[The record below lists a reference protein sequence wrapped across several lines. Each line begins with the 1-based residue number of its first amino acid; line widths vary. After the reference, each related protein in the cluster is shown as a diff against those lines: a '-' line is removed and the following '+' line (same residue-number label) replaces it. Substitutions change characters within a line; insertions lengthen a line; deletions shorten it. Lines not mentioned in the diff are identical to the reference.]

1 MEEKEVTLRE
11 YIQVIK
17 KRKKIILLVFCIA
30 VAISV
35 VVSFVLPPV
44 YQVKS
49 TVKIGKIV
57 DLETFERVPIESP
70 IGASQLLESPEALTG
85 AIRDLKLPFALKDLR
100 KKVSVDPVR
109 ETKDLIEIRVE
120 THNAGQALKIAN
132 YLADKIVK
140 RDEGIKRLYEN
151 KKEVLARYT
160 EQISG
165 INRQL
170 AQIDE
175 NKKEI
180 LATYTRQIDGINKQL
195 AQVDENKKKVLATY
209 TEQSKNINLRLA
221 ELREDIS
228 KTKEAMD
235 KMMKESQPLSD
246 AEARMLVGY
255 MGDIA
260 NKEEQYNTLMSGLR
274 EAQTH
279 RDELIRAQQEHYDTL
294 LSELRQVP
302 TKKTELLRAQ
312 DQQYD
317 TLMSEVREIQIK
329 KTKLERIDPSRMYV
343 TEKLVTPQ
351 VPKEPVRPKKLL
363 NILVTALVSLI
374 VGLGLAFSLEYFEKA
389 E

>member
-30 VAISV
+30 VAISI
-35 VVSFVLPPV
+35 VVSFILPPV
-44 YQVKS
+44 YRVES

-57 DLETFERVPIESP
+57 DLETFEKVPIESP
-70 IGASQLLESPEALTG
+70 IGASQLLESPEALVG
-85 AIRDLKLPFALKDLR
+85 AIRDLKLPLTLKDLR
-100 KKVSVDPVR
+100 KKVSVEPVR

-120 THNAGQALKIAN
+120 THNAGKAFEIAN

-140 RDEGIKRLYEN
+140 RDEGIKRLHEN

-160 EQISG
+160 EQIDG
-165 INRQL
+165 ISKQL
-170 AQIDE
+170 AQIEENKKEILVTYTQQIEGINKQLAKIDE

-180 LATYTRQIDGINKQL
+180 LA
-195 AQVDENKKKVLATY
+195 AY
-209 TEQSKNINLRLA
+209 TEQSKNINLQLT
-221 ELREDIS
+221 ELKDDIS
-228 KTKEAMD
+228 KTKKTMD

-246 AEARMLVGY
+246 AEARVLVGY

-260 NKEEQYNTLMSGLR
+260 NKEGQHNTLMSELR
-274 EAQTH
+274 EIQTKKN
-279 RDELIRAQQEHYDTL
+279 ELTRAQEEHYDAL
-294 LSELRQVP
+294 LSELRQVQ

-329 KTKLERIDPSRMYV
+329 KAKLERIDPSRMYV

>member
-11 YIQVIK
+11 YVQVIR

-35 VVSFVLPPV
+35 VVSFILPPV
-44 YQVKS
+44 YRVES

-57 DLETFERVPIESP
+57 DLETFEKVPIESP

-85 AIRDLKLPFALKDLR
+85 AIRDLKLPFTLKDLR
-100 KKVSVDPVR
+100 KKVSVEPVR

-120 THNAGQALKIAN
+120 THNAGQALNIAN

-140 RDEGIKRLYEN
+140 RDEQIKHLYEN
-151 KKEVLARYT
+151 KKGVLARYA
-160 EQISG
+160 EQISD
-165 INRQL
+165 
-170 AQIDE
+170 ID
-175 NKKEI
+175 
-180 LATYTRQIDGINKQL
+180 KQL
-195 AQVDENKKKVLATY
+195 AQVEGTKKEILATY

-221 ELREDIS
+221 EIKDDIS
-228 KTKEAMD
+228 KTKKAME

-255 MGDIA
+255 MEDIA
-260 NKEEQYNTLMSGLR
+260 NKEEQNNILMSGLR

-279 RDELIRAQQEHYDTL
+279 RDELMRAQREHYDTL
-294 LSELRQVP
+294 LSELRQVQ
-302 TKKTELLRAQ
+302 TKKTELLRTQ
-312 DQQYD
+312 DQLYD
-317 TLMSEVREIQIK
+317 YLMSELREVQIK
-329 KTKLERIDPSRMYV
+329 KARLERMDPSKMYV

-351 VPKEPVRPKKLL
+351 TPKEPVRPRKLL
-363 NILVTALVSLI
+363 NILVTALVSL
-374 VGLGLAFSLEYFEKA
+374 VFGLGLAFSLEYFEKT

>member
-11 YIQVIK
+11 YVQVIK

-57 DLETFERVPIESP
+57 DLETFEKVPIESV
-70 IGASQLLESPEALTG
+70 IGASQLLGSLEALTG
-85 AIRDLKLPFALKDLR
+85 AIRDLKLPLTLKDLR
-100 KKVSVDPVR
+100 KKVSVEPVR

-140 RDEGIKRLYEN
+140 RDEQIKLLYEN

-165 INRQL
+165 INQQL

-180 LATYTRQIDGINKQL
+180 LATYTQQIDGVNKQL
-195 AQVDENKKKVLATY
+195 AQIEGNKKEILATF
-209 TEQSKNINLRLA
+209 TEQSKNINLQLT
-221 ELREDIS
+221 ELKDDIS
-228 KTKEAMD
+228 ETKKAME

-246 AEARMLVGY
+246 AEARVLVGY

-260 NKEEQYNTLMSGLR
+260 NKEGQYNTLMSELR
-274 EAQTH
+274 EIQTKKN
-279 RDELIRAQQEHYDTL
+279 ELTRAQEEYYDAL
-294 LSELRQVP
+294 LSELRQVQ
-302 TKKTELLRAQ
+302 TKKTELLRDQ
-312 DQQYD
+312 NQQYD
-317 TLMSEVREIQIK
+317 SLMSELRQVQIK
-329 KTKLERIDPSRMYV
+329 KAKLERIDPSQMYV

>member
-11 YIQVIK
+11 YIRVIK
-17 KRKKIILLVFCIA
+17 KQKKIIVLVFCIA
-30 VAISV
+30 VASSV

-57 DLETFERVPIESP
+57 DLETFEKVPIESA
-70 IGASQLLESPEALTG
+70 IGASQLLGSPEMLTE
-85 AIRDLKLPFALKDLR
+85 AIRDLKLPFILKELR

-160 EQISG
+160 EQI
-165 INRQL
+165 
-170 AQIDE
+170 
-175 NKKEI
+175 
-180 LATYTRQIDGINKQL
+180 DGINKQL
-195 AQVDENKKKVLATY
+195 AQVEGNKKEILATSTEQVSGVNKQLAQVEKNKKEILAAY
-209 TEQSKNINLRLA
+209 SEQSKNINLRLA
-221 ELREDIS
+221 ELKSDIS
-228 KTKEAMD
+228 ETKKAMEQ
-235 KMMKESQPLSD
+235 MMKESQPLSD

-260 NKEEQYNTLMSGLR
+260 NKEGQYNTVMSELR
-274 EAQTH
+274 EIPVKKN
-279 RDELIRAQQEHYDTL
+279 ELIGAQQEHYDTL
-294 LSELRQVP
+294 LSELRQVQ
-302 TKKTELLRAQ
+302 TKKTELLRDQ
-312 DQQYD
+312 NQQYES
-317 TLMSEVREIQIK
+317 LLSELRQVQIK
-329 KTKLERIDPSRMYV
+329 KTKLERMDPSRMYV
-343 TEKLVTPQ
+343 TEKLVIPQ
-351 VPKEPVRPKKLL
+351 MPKEPVRPKKLL

-374 VGLGLAFSLEYFEKA
+374 IGLGLAFSLEYFEKI

>member
-11 YIQVIK
+11 YIQIIK

-57 DLETFERVPIESP
+57 DLETFEKVPIESV
-70 IGASQLLESPEALTG
+70 IGASQLLESPETLTEV
-85 AIRDLKLPFALKDLR
+85 IRDLKLPFILRELR

-140 RDEGIKRLYEN
+140 RDEQIKRLYEN

-165 INRQL
+165 INQQL

-180 LATYTRQIDGINKQL
+180 LATYTEQISSINQQL
-195 AQVDENKKKVLATY
+195 AQIDENKK
-209 TEQSKNINLRLA
+209 EIQSAYDKQSESISQRLA
-221 ELREDIS
+221 EIKDDIN
-228 KTKEAMD
+228 KTKKAMD
-235 KMMKESQPLSD
+235 KMMKESRPLSE

-260 NKEEQYNTLMSGLR
+260 NKEGQYNALMSGLR
-274 EAQTH
+274 ET
-279 RDELIRAQQEHYDTL
+279 RTKKDELMRAQQGHYDTF
-294 LSELRQVP
+294 LSELRQVQ
-302 TKKTELLRAQ
+302 TKKTELLRDQ
-312 DQQYD
+312 NQQYD
-317 TLMSEVREIQIK
+317 SLMSEVREIQIK
-329 KTKLERIDPSRMYV
+329 KAKLERIDPSRMYV

-363 NILVTALVSLI
+363 NILVTALASLI

>member
-1 MEEKEVTLRE
+1 
-11 YIQVIK
+11 
-17 KRKKIILLVFCIA
+17 

-35 VVSFVLPPV
+35 VVSFILPPV

-57 DLETFERVPIESP
+57 DLETFEKVPIESV
-70 IGASQLLESPEALTG
+70 IGASQLLESPEVLTD
-85 AIRDLKLPFALKDLR
+85 AIRDLKLPFILKELR

-120 THNAGQALKIAN
+120 THNAGQALNIAN

-140 RDEGIKRLYEN
+140 RDGEIKHLHEN

-160 EQISG
+160 EQIDG
-165 INRQL
+165 INKQL
-170 AQIDE
+170 AQVEE

-180 LATYTRQIDGINKQL
+180 LATYTQQIDGINKQL
-195 AQVDENKKKVLATY
+195 AQVEENKKEILATY
-209 TEQSKNINLRLA
+209 TEQSKNINLQLA
-221 ELREDIS
+221 ELKDDIS
-228 KTKEAMD
+228 KTKKTMD

-246 AEARMLVGY
+246 AESRVLVGY

-260 NKEEQYNTLMSGLR
+260 NKEGQYNTLMSELR
-274 EAQTH
+274 EAQTKKN
-279 RDELIRAQQEHYDTL
+279 ELTRAEEDHYDSL
-294 LSELRQVP
+294 MSELRQVQ
-302 TKKTELLRAQ
+302 TKKTELLRDQ
-312 DQQYD
+312 NQQYD
-317 TLMSEVREIQIK
+317 SLMSELRQVQIK
-329 KTKLERIDPSRMYV
+329 KAKLERIDPSKMYV

-363 NILVTALVSLI
+363 NILVTALVSL
-374 VGLGLAFSLEYFEKA
+374 VFGLGLAFSLEYFEKT